1 LQAQLQ
7 QRSNLEKPQDTTNI
21 KLIEEQS
28 ETINKL
34 SLEISKIKI
43 EKESL
48 TSQLNTYLL
57 DINKLKDENTSII
70 KKYDDIKNE
79 YELLNKNYQETI
91 YILEKTNY
99 DKLELQNKLNFEL
112 SLKENLENELSLLR
126 SHSKTIELE
135 KIISNKDLII
145 DKLNAEINEIEQNK
159 LLKQENIKKEI
170 KTTKNSI
177 IRGTSRGLTNTSRG
191 LTRMR

>member
-1 LQAQLQ
+1 MLL
-7 QRSNLEKPQDTTNI
+7 
-21 KLIEEQS
+21 
-28 ETINKL
+28 NKL

-135 KIISNKDLII
+135 KIISNHHKGFETLSRLLLAIEVDDYESAKKIHKDFSKQIKYSFLP
-145 DKLNAEINEIEQNK
+145 LNFFNW
-159 LLKQENIKKEI
+159 LLFRAMMELATATIALVD
-170 KTTKNSI
+170 
-177 IRGTSRGLTNTSRG
+177 R
-191 LTRMR
+191 